1 MRRQGYEAQWKQFI
15 TVFFPELLLLLHP
28 ELHAMIDWSRGYEFL
43 EQELLSILPDSRTG
57 VRVVD
62 KLVRVYLKNGAEQ
75 WILIHIEIQ
84 STPQGEFAERV
95 YIYNTLAWL
104 NYRRE
109 VVSIALLTDKDPNWR
124 PNRYERGLAGCRT
137 QFEFVACK
145 LIDFDEAQLRAAAPS
160 NPAALMLLAFRRAM
174 ESATPEVLFQAR
186 VELTRLALEL
196 GYTREQVREILRL
209 LEWAMKLPKE
219 LEREYRRILARIKR
233 EERTPYLASFE
244 REAIRQ
250 GLREGYEEGKQEGYE
265 EGKQDGLRQGLLQIL
280 ADRYGAVPVDL
291 QAKIAQ
297 VRNPELIL
305 RLYTEAI
312 RAADLQTFEQ
322 ALDQHRAASES
333 AE

>member
-1 MRRQGYEAQWKQFI
+1 
-15 TVFFPELLLLLHP
+15 
-28 ELHAMIDWSRGYEFL
+28 
-43 EQELLSILPDSRTG
+43 
-57 VRVVD
+57 
-62 KLVRVYLKNGAEQ
+62 
-75 WILIHIEIQ
+75 
-84 STPQGEFAERV
+84 
-95 YIYNTLAWL
+95 
-104 NYRRE
+104 
-109 VVSIALLTDKDPNWR
+109 
-124 PNRYERGLAGCRT
+124 
-137 QFEFVACK
+137 
-145 LIDFDEAQLRAAAPS
+145 
-160 NPAALMLLAFRRAM
+160 
-174 ESATPEVLFQAR
+174 
-186 VELTRLALEL
+186 
-196 GYTREQVREILRL
+196 
-209 LEWAMKLPKE
+209 MKLPKE

-250 GLREGYEEGKQEGYE
+250 GLREGYEEGKQ
-265 EGKQDGLRQGLLQIL
+265 DGLQQGLLQIL